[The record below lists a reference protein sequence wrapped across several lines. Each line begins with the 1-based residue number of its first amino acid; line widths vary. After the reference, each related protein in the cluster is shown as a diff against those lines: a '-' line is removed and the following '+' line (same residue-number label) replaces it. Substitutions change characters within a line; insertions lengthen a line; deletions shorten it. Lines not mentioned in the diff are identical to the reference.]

1 MDVLATVVVL
11 SLLLALAAACVPSLA
26 AAWDRAMNSNG
37 ELEMWRV
44 MRRRGLVADDA
55 RVAPVAMAQAI
66 RRCQLCPS
74 ADDCR
79 AWLASGRVAGTEEF
93 CPNERFFESL
103 DSAPH
108 R

>member
-1 MDVLATVVVL
+1 MDLAGTIVVL
-11 SLLLALAAACVPSLA
+11 FLLLALAAVSVPSLA

-37 ELEMWRV
+37 ELEIWRV
-44 MRRRGLVADDA
+44 MRRRGLVVDDA
-55 RVAPVAMAQAI
+55 RVAPAAMAQAI

-74 ADDCR
+74 VESCR
-79 AWLASGRVAGTEEF
+79 TWLASGQVAGTDEF

-103 DSAPH
+103 HSAPQ